1 MNSHKE
7 VQINAIDKKSYD
19 CLDEVLSDVQ
29 LWCEKI
35 NRFWVLRKEGGW
47 VPGPGTE
54 ELCDWKIAPSGN
66 GIRG

>member
-29 LWCEKI
+29 L
-35 NRFWVLRKEGGW
+35 
-47 VPGPGTE
+47 
-54 ELCDWKIAPSGN
+54 
-66 GIRG
+66 